1 MTLCEC
7 DDGFFFPPFLERC
20 HRLALASFFPD
31 IYQYLNATAT
41 LFLSPQSK
49 VLHKDYIRH
58 KRHFF
63 GFALG
68 QEYNFNKLTSEE
80 VNSLGL
86 SYDFD
91 SIMHYARNT
100 FSKVLFTL
108 SFRSQSLIRNKK
120 WLNKQGTYLDTILP
134 QADPE
139 IGQRIRLSEGDIS
152 QTNKLYKCPSKL
164 TVCSN
169 VT

>member
-1 MTLCEC
+1 M
-7 DDGFFFPPFLERC
+7 
-20 HRLALASFFPD
+20 
-31 IYQYLNATAT
+31 
-41 LFLSPQSK
+41 
-49 VLHKDYIRH
+49 
-58 KRHFF
+58 
-63 GFALG
+63 
-68 QEYNFNKLTSEE
+68 
-80 VNSLGL
+80 GL

-100 FSKVLFTL
+100 FSKVLLTL

-134 QADPE
+134 QADPETKSRPE